1 MVLREDDQALAV
13 AIITDV
19 LIDDDKETKW
29 W

>member
-1 MVLREDDQALAV
+1 MVLREDDQVAAV
-13 AIITDV
+13 AIITGV

>member
-13 AIITDV
+13 AIITGV
-19 LIDDDKETKW
+19 LIDYDKEIKW

>member
-19 LIDDDKETKW
+19 LIDYDKETKW

>member
-13 AIITDV
+13 VIITDV